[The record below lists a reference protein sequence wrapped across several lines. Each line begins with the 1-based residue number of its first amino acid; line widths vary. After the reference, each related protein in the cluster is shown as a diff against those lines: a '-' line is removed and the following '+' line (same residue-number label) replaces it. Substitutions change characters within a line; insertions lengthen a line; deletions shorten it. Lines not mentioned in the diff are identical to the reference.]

1 MIERDANSERKMSDG
16 PSNETE
22 KQQEEDDGDGSTIS
36 FSDLS
41 ELSVLGAGFLVIYAI
56 I

>member
-1 MIERDANSERKMSDG
+1 VIERDANSERKMSDG

-22 KQQEEDDGDGSTIS
+22 KQQEEEDGDGDNSTIS

-41 ELSVLGAGFLVIYAI
+41 ELSVLGAGF
-56 I
+56 